1 MRTLRLAG
9 AVILLALGVPGAGCW
24 AASAVPVQAHRP
36 VAGPALPDPTRPPG
50 KSPAGRGT
58 GVRGV
63 ARWVLSSTL
72 ISPDRRLAT
81 INGRI
86 VAVGQRVVGGAVVEE
101 IQPAQVRLRLRSRRF
116 YVKLLPGSV
125 KWPVH

>member
-1 MRTLRLAG
+1 MRKLGLAG
-9 AVILLALGVPGAGCW
+9 VVILLALGASGAGGW
-24 AASAVPVQAHRP
+24 AAPAVHAQAHRP

-50 KSPAGRGT
+50 KSLAGHGT
-58 GVRGV
+58 GARGV

-101 IQPAQVRLRLRSRRF
+101 IQPAQVRLRLRSRHF
-116 YVKLLPGSV
+116 YVKLLPGGV